1 MNSNWIHTS
10 GQAYEVAKALEAKR
24 KYDERLE
31 AEKLKEKQLC
41 QKK

>member
-1 MNSNWIHTS
+1 MNSNWIHVSEATKV
-10 GQAYEVAKALEAKR
+10 AEATEVAR
-24 KYDERLE
+24 KHNERLE